1 MKVLQRI
8 VWNVFGGWRDGA
20 VRWSKLWGLWGL
32 RGIGVWVQEAVDYDL
47 AF

>member
-20 VRWSKLWGLWGL
+20 VWWSKLWGL
-32 RGIGVWVQEAVDYDL
+32 RGIGVWVQEAVNYDL